1 MNATVKNI
9 RFLAFA
15 INQLVFTAAATATEA
30 NSPYL
35 DATVAASAILE
46 KVNQKNDLQI
56 ALDEAIVMIQAA
68 GAMPD
73 GSLADMVTQLARAIA
88 DGVYAPSPLLSLK
101 GRSESGRKAVAR
113 VRFKLHR
120 MVDHAQALDS
130 GVAGDPYNEALQ
142 LTWMM
147 LGAIDSEKE
156 LPIVRPLSNLVGQIT
171 VENID
176 RPGMERLARL
186 TAAAIQELATYEEE
200 VANPKVTAAGLTP
213 AAAIATL
220 ATSVKA

>member
-1 MNATVKNI
+1 
-9 RFLAFA
+9 
-15 INQLVFTAAATATEA
+15 
-30 NSPYL
+30 
-35 DATVAASAILE
+35 
-46 KVNQKNDLQI
+46 
-56 ALDEAIVMIQAA
+56 MIQAA
-68 GAMPD
+68 GVMPD

-130 GVAGDPYNEALQ
+130 GVAGDPYNETLQ

-186 TAAAIQELATYEEE
+186 TAAAIQELATYEED